1 MSANVPRKARSTAFP
16 KKVQLRGVETPG
28 SASAALTVVQKV
40 SGPLCSWVGSET
52 NAFTGPLYR
61 RARSLN
67 DCSFP
72 RGRLSR
78 MLVGADVAGGAG
90 GMARGRTTK
99 EGPARPHARVGDTA
113 LVERRR
119 AQIVEAASR
128 LVARQGFA
136 KTVVRDIADEA
147 NISVGLVYEY
157 VRSKEDILFLIY
169 EHWAQVAHD
178 GLAKAIAEADN
189 PLQQIDAAVRFLV
202 RLSDEQP
209 DVTFLFYRE
218 GGNLSP
224 QGREL
229 AKKLDRD
236 LAEQILTP
244 LEGAVTA
251 GLLRPE
257 TDLSMLA
264 TSLMLLAHG
273 WVLKGHMLR
282 KAQSAE
288 DYIRSVVQ
296 TAVVGWA
303 TPAGRRAWERHRA

>member
-1 MSANVPRKARSTAFP
+1 MV
-16 KKVQLRGVETPG
+16 
-28 SASAALTVVQKV
+28 
-40 SGPLCSWVGSET
+40 
-52 NAFTGPLYR
+52 
-61 RARSLN
+61 
-67 DCSFP
+67 
-72 RGRLSR
+72 RGRP
-78 MLVGADVAGGAG
+78 AKNA
-90 GMARGRTTK
+90 T
-99 EGPARPHARVGDTA
+99 ARPYARVADTA

-178 GLAKAIAEADN
+178 GLAKAISEGSD
-189 PLQQIDAAVRFLV
+189 PLQRIDAAVRFLV
-202 RLSDEQP
+202 CLSDEQP

-224 QGREL
+224 HGRDL

-236 LAEQILTP
+236 LAGQIEVP
-244 LEGAVTA
+244 LEEAVAA
-251 GLLRPE
+251 GFLRPE

-264 TSLMLLAHG
+264 TSLMILAHG

-282 KAQSAE
+282 RGHSAE
-288 DYIRSVVQ
+288 DYVRSVVQ

-303 TPAGRRAWERHRA
+303 TPAGRKAWERRQP